1 MFDKCKRFH
10 GQPMRNKHL
19 TEDGKVVSL
28 ARKDLM
34 AEGGKCEVES
44 NGILETVGYLQVGT
58 DY

>member
-1 MFDKCKRFH
+1 
-10 GQPMRNKHL
+10 MRNKHL